1 MTATQGVTIES
12 GGLPDHITLE
22 PAGVGDLELQAI
34 SAADA
39 FGVALHESAAFAAL
53 VRADREL
60 AADEDAQAAIAAFER
75 RQDELR
81 TELTFRTLTAEHQ
94 GELERLQAAML
105 EVPAVAAYVAAQAAL
120 SDACRQ
126 LAAIV
131 SGEIGIDF
139 AANCGSGSCCG

>member
-1 MTATQGVTIES
+1 MTATQGVTTES
-12 GGLPDHITLE
+12 GGLPDHIAIE
-22 PAGVGDLELQAI
+22 PAGVGDVELRAF

-39 FGVALHESAAFAAL
+39 LGAALRESAEFTAL

-94 GELERLQAAML
+94 GDLERLQSAML
-105 EVPAVAAYVAAQAAL
+105 GVPAVGAYVAAQAAL
-120 SDACRQ
+120 SDVCRQ
-126 LAAIV
+126 VAAIV

>member
-1 MTATQGVTIES
+1 MTATQGVTNPS
-12 GGLPDHITLE
+12 RRLPDHVTIE
-22 PAGVGDLELQAI
+22 PAGVGDLELQAL

-39 FGVALHESAAFAAL
+39 LGLALHQSAEYAAL

-81 TELTFRTLTAEHQ
+81 VELTFRTLSAEHQ
-94 GELERLQAAML
+94 GDLERLQTAML
-105 EVPAVAAYVAAQAAL
+105 ETPAVARYVAAQAAL
-120 SDACRQ
+120 ADVCRQ
-126 LAAIV
+126 AAAIV

-139 AANCGSGSCCG
+139 AANCGSKCCG